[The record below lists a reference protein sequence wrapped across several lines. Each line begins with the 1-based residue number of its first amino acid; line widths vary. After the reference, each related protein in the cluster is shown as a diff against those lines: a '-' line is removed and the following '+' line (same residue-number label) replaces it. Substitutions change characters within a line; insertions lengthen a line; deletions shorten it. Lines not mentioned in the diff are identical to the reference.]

1 VFPKAKEEAPG
12 ASAFVRS
19 VGRACG
25 TVTDYHRMM
34 VTRLLFHDLT
44 DTKKRRARAD
54 PQRIHRPAATDPFAL
69 LLLLSSTKQATYSFG
84 PLRLTS
90 RHRNKTSLGRSGLTA
105 TVPVFRLG
113 LMNAHGI
120 SANVFLVRL
129 LPQLRAILGRIKEN
143 EK

>member
-44 DTKKRRARAD
+44 DTKKRRLRAD
-54 PQRIHRPAATDPFAL
+54 PQRIHRRPQRIL
-69 LLLLSSTKQATYSFG
+69 LLYYYYYPPQSKEQNKAWTKRTDCDGS
-84 PLRLTS
+84 RLQI
-90 RHRNKTSLGRSGLTA
+90 GG
-105 TVPVFRLG
+105 
-113 LMNAHGI
+113 
-120 SANVFLVRL
+120 
-129 LPQLRAILGRIKEN
+129 
-143 EK
+143 